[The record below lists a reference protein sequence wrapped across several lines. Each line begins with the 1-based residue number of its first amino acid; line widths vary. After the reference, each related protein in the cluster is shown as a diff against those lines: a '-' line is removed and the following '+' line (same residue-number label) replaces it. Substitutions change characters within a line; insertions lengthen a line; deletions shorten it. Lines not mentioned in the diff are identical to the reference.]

1 MMGALPLHCSEH
13 LQVALLAILELRVRS
28 EQHTYVG
35 AHAELLK
42 KRKPASLARE
52 LLLGFKPVQLYL
64 ESLQSRFGDVA
75 TICAGFQGDAMIG
88 IKWRSVVGIY
98 CLLQC

>member
-1 MMGALPLHCSEH
+1 MPFSNLH
-13 LQVALLAILELRVRS
+13 VRS

-88 IKWRSVVGIY
+88 IKWRSVVGIHY
-98 CLLQC
+98 LLQC